1 MKKFDVKRIL
11 GTVIGVVIVVAIL
24 FVIDGKAEKELLG
37 TWAYSYTTEYVEDLD
52 VELTEYFEVTEG
64 RYRWYMDREETK
76 ASLLKAYDEYFKSQE
91 ITEEDVIASGYESI
105 EDCKAQWLEEDLKNI
120 VDDYNEDP
128 GAGSWQINQGT
139 FLFIED
145 GTSREYKTE
154 YRIED
159 GNTLYLQT
167 DGLILTKV
175 K

>member
-1 MKKFDVKRIL
+1 MKRFNLKKTII
-11 GTVIGVVIVVAIL
+11 TIVVFVATIAVLAI
-24 FVIDGKAEKELLG
+24 VDGKAEKELMG
-37 TWAYSYTTEYVEDLD
+37 TWAYAYTTEYAEDLD

-76 ASLLKAYDEYFKSQE
+76 ASLLKAYDEYFKSEE
-91 ITEEDVIASGYESI
+91 ITEEDIIKSGYKSI

-128 GAGSWQINQGT
+128 GAGTWQINQGT

-159 GNTLYLQT
+159 DTLYLQT

>member
-1 MKKFDVKRIL
+1 MKRFNLKKTII
-11 GTVIGVVIVVAIL
+11 TIVVFVATIAVLAI
-24 FVIDGKAEKELLG
+24 VDGKAEKELMG
-37 TWAYSYTTEYVEDLD
+37 TWAYAYTTEYAEDLD

-76 ASLLKAYDEYFKSQE
+76 ASLLKAYDEYFKSEE
-91 ITEEDVIASGYESI
+91 ITEEDIIKSGYKSI

-120 VDDYNEDP
+120 VDDYNEDL
-128 GAGSWQINQGT
+128 GAGTWQINQGT

-159 GNTLYLQT
+159 DTLYLQT

>member
-1 MKKFDVKRIL
+1 MIRLAVCDDNL
-11 GTVIGVVIVVAIL
+11 
-24 FVIDGKAEKELLG
+24 
-37 TWAYSYTTEYVEDLD
+37 
-52 VELTEYFEVTEG
+52 
-64 RYRWYMDREETK
+64 
-76 ASLLKAYDEYFKSQE
+76 
-91 ITEEDVIASGYESI
+91 
-105 EDCKAQWLEEDLKNI
+105 EDLKNI

-128 GAGSWQINQGT
+128 GAGTWQINQGT

-159 GNTLYLQT
+159 NTLYLQT

>member
-1 MKKFDVKRIL
+1 MKRFNLKKTII
-11 GTVIGVVIVVAIL
+11 TIVVFVATIAVLAI
-24 FVIDGKAEKELLG
+24 VDGKAEKELMG
-37 TWAYSYTTEYVEDLD
+37 TWAYAYTTEYAEDLD

-76 ASLLKAYDEYFKSQE
+76 ASLLKAYDEYFKSEE
-91 ITEEDVIASGYESI
+91 INEEDIIKSGYKSI

-128 GAGSWQINQGT
+128 GAGTWQINQGT

-159 GNTLYLQT
+159 DTLYLQT

>member
-1 MKKFDVKRIL
+1 MKRFNLKKTII
-11 GTVIGVVIVVAIL
+11 TIVVFVATIAVLAI
-24 FVIDGKAEKELLG
+24 VDGKAEKELMG
-37 TWAYSYTTEYVEDLD
+37 TWAYAYTTEYAEDLD

-76 ASLLKAYDEYFKSQE
+76 ASLLKAYDEYFKSEE
-91 ITEEDVIASGYESI
+91 INEEDIIKSGYKSI

-128 GAGSWQINQGT
+128 GSGTWQINQGT

-159 GNTLYLQT
+159 DTLYLQT